1 VLAYLTAQRVPEIGV
16 RVALG
21 ARAVDVMWMV
31 LRQSL
36 GMISAGVVVG
46 ALGAL
51 AAGRILVKLVEG
63 AQPTEFSTFAMTIA
77 LLVVAALIASLV
89 PARRASRVD
98 PLIALRQE

>member
-1 VLAYLTAQRVPEIGV
+1 
-16 RVALG
+16 
-21 ARAVDVMWMV
+21 MV

-36 GMISAGVVVG
+36 GMISAGVFVG